1 MWALGCRLGSSGLGY
16 KTHEGVRH
24 IIVIQVRVCVCID
37 DMRRSAGRGD
47 VRDGA
52 AKRKA
57 VYSVRGGPADG
68 VDAGWDTVWVKIQT
82 RDYLKPSSRSI
93 ALW

>member
-1 MWALGCRLGSSGLGY
+1 M
-16 KTHEGVRH
+16 
-24 IIVIQVRVCVCID
+24 CVCID

-82 RDYLKPSSRSI
+82 RDYMKPSSRSI

>member
-1 MWALGCRLGSSGLGY
+1 MGY

-24 IIVIQVRVCVCID
+24 IIVIQVRVCVCVCID